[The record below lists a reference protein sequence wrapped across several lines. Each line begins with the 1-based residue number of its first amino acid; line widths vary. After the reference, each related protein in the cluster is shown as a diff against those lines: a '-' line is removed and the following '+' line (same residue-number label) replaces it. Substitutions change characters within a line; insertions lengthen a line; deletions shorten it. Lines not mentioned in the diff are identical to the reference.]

1 MFYKTPPPNRQ
12 HHQNKQ
18 TNKKNVKTVTT
29 NMRMRR
35 LDDEM
40 WWGVLDEILG
50 QKTKELDKSQ
60 RKPSNVLIL
69 ISNNASV

>member
-1 MFYKTPPPNRQ
+1 
-12 HHQNKQ
+12 
-18 TNKKNVKTVTT
+18 
-29 NMRMRR
+29 MRIRR

-50 QKTKELDKSQ
+50 QKTTTTTELDKSQ

-69 ISNNASV
+69 ISSMISL

>member
-1 MFYKTPPPNRQ
+1 
-12 HHQNKQ
+12 
-18 TNKKNVKTVTT
+18 
-29 NMRMRR
+29 MRIRR